1 MYTPN
6 SKKRSYSEEIKKQ
19 AIKFVYGGK
28 QRTSCIASSKE
39 KNRIYLITLVSRD
52 NRQIVGYDV
61 AYDKGWE
68 RIQKLVDKAPKAY
81 SYYSDAYSA
90 YSEVCYEG
98 RHISLNNKS
107 QTYTVEGVISDLR
120 HYIKALH
127 RRSKCF
133 LDLLKLWKL
142 FLKSSLML
150 LDLVWK
156 IGMNCAKST
165 K

>member
-1 MYTPN
+1 M
-6 SKKRSYSEEIKKQ
+6 
-19 AIKFVYGGK
+19 
-28 QRTSCIASSKE
+28 SCIVSSRE

-61 AYDKGWE
+61 AYDKDWK

-107 QTYTVEGVISDLR
+107 QTYTVEGVNSDLR

-127 RRSKCF
+127 RSSKCF
-133 LDLLKLWKL
+133 FRSVETMKAVLKIFVNAFNL
-142 FLKSSLML
+142 FASSKKIYSNLKSSFFS
-150 LDLVWK
+150 
-156 IGMNCAKST
+156 C
-165 K
+165 